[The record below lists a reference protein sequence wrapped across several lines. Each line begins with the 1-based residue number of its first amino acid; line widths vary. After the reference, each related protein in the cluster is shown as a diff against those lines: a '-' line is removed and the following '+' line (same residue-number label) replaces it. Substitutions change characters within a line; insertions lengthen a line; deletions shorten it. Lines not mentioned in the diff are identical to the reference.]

1 MDNGAHEGD
10 QRRGKHR
17 GFVLGLCYYTHWL
30 LTHSLAYLRA
40 LSITY
45 LLFIY
50 IHSLNYAFTYS
61 HTYLLTYCLG
71 HKKTMEEIRIELIE
85 FLGEKEAK
93 DLVLHLAKY
102 LKDMNKSNK
111 KVDESSNNN
120 NKNVT
125 RTGDVASGLKA
136 ERSTGT
142 KNKPNNNNNNNNS
155 NNSSINNRGAAGYKS
170 SRSTIDDEDLEDFKR
185 RRIGDGNT
193 KKKGQSSK
201 EEADSSVQNKTVA
214 AMPLPMAL
222 PGVGVDPE
230 VYRQQMNTLAQMQG
244 FENVEDMVAFQK
256 QSLLM
261 MQRTLGTSGRGG
273 RAGGRIY
280 SRGGRGE
287 YGGRGRGRGRG
298 FVAPIKKEDAEYT
311 RPPTVEHGLSATRA
325 VVYKRNTDFN
335 VE

>member
-1 MDNGAHEGD
+1 
-10 QRRGKHR
+10 
-17 GFVLGLCYYTHWL
+17 
-30 LTHSLAYLRA
+30 
-40 LSITY
+40 
-45 LLFIY
+45 
-50 IHSLNYAFTYS
+50 
-61 HTYLLTYCLG
+61 
-71 HKKTMEEIRIELIE
+71 MEEIRIELIE

-120 NKNVT
+120 RNVA

-142 KNKPNNNNNNNNS
+142 KNKPSNNNNS
-155 NNSSINNRGAAGYKS
+155 NNNNSNNRGVAGNKS
-170 SRSTIDDEDLEDFKR
+170 SRSAIDDEDLEDFKR

-193 KKKGQSSK
+193 KKKGQSGQQ
-201 EEADSSVQNKTVA
+201 EAGSSVQNKAVA
-214 AMPLPMAL
+214 PMQLPMAL

-273 RAGGRIY
+273 RSGGRIY

-287 YGGRGRGRGRG
+287 YGGRGRGRGRS
-298 FVAPIKKEDAEYT
+298 FVAPIKKEDTEYT
-311 RPPTVEHGLSATRA
+311 RPPTVEHGLSANRA
-325 VVYKRNTDFN
+325 VVYKRNTDFT